1 LQRFEVAMLV
11 RDQLV
16 PGPFTLPLSG
26 EVDRAVTQQL
36 EPRLLDIALST
47 PGPTVAF
54 DCAELTFI
62 DSSGIDMLV
71 RVAEQCGKA
80 VRLVNLASGSRRLF
94 EILDLCARFGLED
107 VRR

>member
-1 LQRFEVAMLV
+1 LQVFEVAMLV

-26 EVDRAVTQQL
+26 EVDRAVTPEL
-36 EPRLLDIALST
+36 EPRLLDIAVSSSET
-47 PGPTVAF
+47 TVVF

-71 RVAEQCGKA
+71 RVAEQCGKP

-94 EILDLCARFGLED
+94 EILDLCARFGIED